1 MSILYLGDP
10 AGALAL
16 LDRGLSLSGVV
27 HGRRGGK
34 GLRRLLPRL
43 KDIPRW
49 HLPDLEKNEV
59 VEALAGTKPT
69 LIVACFYPK
78 LIPRS
83 VLDLAPGIN
92 VHPSPLPRW
101 RGPDP
106 CTWSIRAGDEHTAT
120 SVHWLTEGLD
130 EGDLL
135 RQVTHVIG
143 KRETTGHLA
152 ARMEADGAK
161 QIAEVAELLIKG
173 EPPESWPQ
181 DGTVTWAPMLEAD
194 DWEVDWTQ
202 EADTVDRFIR
212 AALPEPGAFTGLGD
226 ELMVIHSAGVASAG
240 AFDAL
245 PPGTPF
251 IRDGLVHIRC
261 GSDAICLRRVRVGR
275 RLLNGHAFAELFV

>member
-1 MSILYLGDP
+1 MSILYFGDP

-43 KDIPRW
+43 MDTPRW
-49 HLPDLEKNEV
+49 HLPDLEQNEI
-59 VEALAGTKPT
+59 VEALADTKPT

-78 LIPRS
+78 LIPRA

-106 CTWSIRAGDEHTAT
+106 CTWAIRAGDEHTAT

-135 RQVTHVIG
+135 RQKVHAIG
-143 KRETTGHLA
+143 KRETTGRLA
-152 ARMEADGAK
+152 ERMEADGAN
-161 QIAEVAELLIKG
+161 QIAEVAELIIKG
-173 EPPESWPQ
+173 ETPESWPQ
-181 DGTVTWAPMLEAD
+181 AGAVTWAPMLEAD
-194 DWEVDWTQ
+194 EWEIDWNQ
-202 EADTVDRFIR
+202 EAHIVDRFIR
-212 AALPEPGAFTGLGD
+212 AALPDPGAYK
-226 ELMVIHSAGVASAG
+226 AG
-240 AFDAL
+240 
-245 PPGTPF
+245 
-251 IRDGLVHIRC
+251 R
-261 GSDAICLRRVRVGR
+261 
-275 RLLNGHAFAELFV
+275 